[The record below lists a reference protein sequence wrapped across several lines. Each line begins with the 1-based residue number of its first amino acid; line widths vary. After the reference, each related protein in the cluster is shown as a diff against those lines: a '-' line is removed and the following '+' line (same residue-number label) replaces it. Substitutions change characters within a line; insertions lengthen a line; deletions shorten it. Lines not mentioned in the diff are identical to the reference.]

1 MNEHDKE
8 FARRMLKEKRLSID
22 QVERIKSTVDLG
34 GGSFRDIAIGRGL
47 LPAEDFTPK
56 PKQPLDPV
64 YIILLAVSAIIFVGL
79 LIMTI
84 RRAEERSQHDEELA
98 VASSK
103 NMTETERKSA
113 EARVGYQRSLV
124 ESREIR
130 AREALKNAR
139 EAMARARSSA
149 VGSPEHTQELNQAF
163 VGYNAYLDVLP
174 DDADVRLERAKTHQL
189 RRNYDL
195 AIADLERVAV
205 LKPDLAPEL
214 EGRVAQLRLLLART
228 PK

>member
-1 MNEHDKE
+1 
-8 FARRMLKEKRLSID
+8 MLKEKRLSID
-22 QVERIKSTVDLG
+22 QVELIKSTVDRG

-47 LPAEDFTPK
+47 LSAADFTPK
-56 PKQPLDPV
+56 PKQPMDPV
-64 YIILLAVSAIIFVGL
+64 YIILLAVSAMIFVAL
-79 LIMTI
+79 LVMTI
-84 RRAEERSQHDEELA
+84 HRAEERSRHDEELA

-124 ESREIR
+124 ASREGR
-130 AREALKNAR
+130 AREALKQAR
-139 EAMARARSSA
+139 DAMARATSST
-149 VGSPEHTQELNQAF
+149 VGSPEQTQDLNQAF

-174 DDADVRLERAKTHQL
+174 DDADVRLERANTHQM

-195 AIADLERVAV
+195 AIADLERVAL

-214 EGRVAQLRLLLART
+214 KGRVAQLRLLLART